1 MAFRVQI
8 ALAAAMGLALLGCAV
23 SDPVDFPSS
32 GSGGAEGIVGSG
44 SGGVTSTGGV
54 PGTGGVLGTGGASGT
69 GGVTG
74 TGGTVTSSGGA
85 LGTGRG
91 GAAGVGGRAGASGTG
106 GRLGAS
112 GAGGKTATNGTT
124 GTGGASKSD
133 GGGGTFTAVYA
144 DVISKYCFGSGCHN
158 PAGSGRPS
166 FASQAS
172 CYTYFKNQGQLY
184 PGQDPT
190 KSYIYFIMSGDP
202 TASPPSPPYMPPP
215 PNANVSAA
223 DLAIVAAWIA
233 DGALND

>member
-1 MAFRVQI
+1 M
-8 ALAAAMGLALLGCAV
+8 
-23 SDPVDFPSS
+23 
-32 GSGGAEGIVGSG
+32 
-44 SGGVTSTGGV
+44 TSTGGV
-54 PGTGGVLGTGGASGT
+54 PGTGGATSTGGATQTGGAPSTGGAAQTGGASGT
-69 GGVTG
+69 GGATG
-74 TGGTVTSSGGA
+74 TGGGVTSKGGA

-91 GAAGVGGRAGASGTG
+91 DAAGTEGRAGASGTG
-106 GRLGAS
+106 GRLGAG
-112 GAGGKTATNGTT
+112 GAGGKTATGGAT
-124 GTGGASKSD
+124 GSGGASKSD
-133 GGGGTFTAVYA
+133 GGVGTFTAVYA

-202 TASPPSPPYMPPP
+202 TASPPSPPYMPPT
-215 PNANVSAA
+215 PNANVSAS

-233 DGALND
+233 DGALNN

>member
-1 MAFRVQI
+1 MAFGVQI
-8 ALAAAMGLALLGCAV
+8 ALAAAMGLALLGCAA
-23 SDPVDFPSS
+23 SEPVDFPSS

-54 PGTGGVLGTGGASGT
+54 TGTGGASGT

-74 TGGTVTSSGGA
+74 TGGAVTSSGGT
-85 LGTGRG
+85 LGTAR
-91 GAAGVGGRAGASGTG
+91 GAAGTGGRAGVSGTG
-106 GRLGAS
+106 ERLGAG
-112 GAGGKTATNGTT
+112 GAGGKTATG
-124 GTGGASKSD
+124 GAPATGGASKSD
-133 GGGGTFTAVYA
+133 GGVGTFTAVYD

-158 PAGSGRPS
+158 PAASGRPS

-184 PGQDPT
+184 PGQDPS
-190 KSYIYFIMSGDP
+190 KSYIYFIMVGDP
-202 TASPPSPPYMPPP
+202 TASPPSPPYMPPT
-215 PNANVSAA
+215 PNPNVSAP